1 MKRPP
6 ELPPT
11 EGVPTAT
18 ETAVMS
24 KDAPNTRRSPA
35 NADSSILLEL
45 TKEEYERLA
54 NFRYSLREFAR
65 ATELEVRRAGLT
77 PQQYLLLLAIK
88 GFPGRD
94 WANISELAER
104 LQIRHNAV
112 IGLVNRAETRG
123 LVRRMQDADQSDR
136 RVVQIHLTSE
146 GEVVLQQLTSS
157 LRGERARVRL
167 AMAAIEAVSRDGG
180 EA

>member
-1 MKRPP
+1 M
-6 ELPPT
+6 PT
-11 EGVPTAT
+11 EA
-18 ETAVMS
+18 S
-24 KDAPNTRRSPA
+24 KTRKLLSSTDASNLP
-35 NADSSILLEL
+35 EL

-88 GFPGRD
+88 GFPGRE

-123 LVRRMQDADQSDR
+123 LVRRVQDADRSDR

-146 GEVVLQQLTSS
+146 GEVVLLRLTSA
-157 LRGERARVRL
+157 LRGERMRVRL
-167 AMAAIEAVSRDGG
+167 AAAAIEAASR
-180 EA
+180 ESSEQ